1 MNLVAPIIRFLTTGM
16 TGRITSA
23 LGLDHPAK
31 RLMLIVCSTI
41 CLGLAFPTP
50 SFAQK
55 KSLATC
61 EKEWSDN
68 KVFNQAAGITK
79 RDWLAKCRLVRGTKP
94 ADAAAPVSVPLK
106 KSQVNAVCGGMDWCQ
121 KACGLGGQYTCRFG
135 CGLQGCSGQCTN
147 CTSRR
152 VSVRTIQTVV
162 ANTKRPWE

>member
-1 MNLVAPIIRFLTTGM
+1 MSLVAHFMRFLTPGR
-16 TGRITSA
+16 RITSA
-23 LGLDHPAK
+23 LAVDHTAK
-31 RLMLIVCSTI
+31 RLMLIVCSAI
-41 CLGLAFPTP
+41 CLSLAFPTP

-94 ADAAAPVSVPLK
+94 AGAAVPASVPLK
-106 KSQVNAVCGGMDWCQ
+106 KSQVNAVCGGMDWCE
-121 KACGLGGQYTCRFG
+121 KSCGPGGRYTCRFG
-135 CGLQGCSGQCTN
+135 CGLEGCSGQCTN

-152 VSVRTIQTVV
+152 VSARTIQTVV
-162 ANTKRPWE
+162 ANAKRPWD